1 MLLDPESVESSVNTF
16 LETFYDN
23 YVDRLVGA
31 LADCLG
37 PKPTS
42 TSAAA
47 ATPAADSSVIAAAA
61 PPPPA
66 SPSTLNLI
74 VELLCFCVKSHSYRI
89 KYYVLR
95 NNVVEKVLKL
105 TQRPE
110 RFLVVAAVRFLR
122 ACIGLKVLMLPPH
135 RFLPLN
141 SGQVAGLSTFHS
153 HAQLRSHLPPERSRL
168 ASTIARTR
176 ACAAAVRWPSGTDSL
191 HRAH

>member
-1 MLLDPESVESSVNTF
+1 LQEQTLEILRLLLDPESVEASVNTF

-23 YVDRLVGA
+23 YVDRLVGT

-42 TSAAA
+42 STAAA
-47 ATPAADSSVIAAAA
+47 DGSGVAAA

-122 ACIGLKVLMLPPH
+122 TCIGLKVLTPPPPFSTTPLKSCGRAVYTLQPYSSTLPP
-135 RFLPLN
+135 
-141 SGQVAGLSTFHS
+141 
-153 HAQLRSHLPPERSRL
+153 
-168 ASTIARTR
+168 
-176 ACAAAVRWPSGTDSL
+176 
-191 HRAH
+191 